1 MTLILRVKCHGLD
14 KMKSPEHMKE
24 VMNHIAK
31 KQKVRVDEEE
41 GALMTENRNG
51 KCSWVKSS

>member
-1 MTLILRVKCHGLD
+1 VKCHGLD
-14 KMKSPEHMKE
+14 EMKSPEHMKE